1 MDSSYCC
8 HLYHSVCTQNN
19 GLQLLVSSLPF
30 SQLTEQW
37 TTAIGVNS
45 TIQSAHW
52 ALDSSW
58 WCQLYH
64 SVCTQN
70 NGLQLLV
77 STPAIGVNSII
88 QSALRTMDFSYWCQL
103 YHSVCTQNNGLQLL
117 VSTLPFSQ
125 LTEQWTPAIGVN
137 FTIQSDHRT
146 MDSSL
151 WCQLYHSVSTQ
162 NNGLQ
167 LLVSTQ
173 TASIFV
179 KPILHGLFYFS
190 CLKIFKIIIN
200 FLKETNLRFFIVDFM
215 KWRSFVKFLKWCC
228 WDKKQ
233 FATCKLK
240 QFLHRFCQLFL
251 TRVLAIL
258 FG

>member
-1 MDSSYCC
+1 MLSSLPFSMHTEQWTPAIGVISTIQSAHRTMDYSYWCQ
-8 HLYHSVCTQNN
+8 LYHSVCSLSI
-19 GLQLLVSSLPF
+19 GLQLVVSTLPF
-30 SQLTEQW
+30 SLHTEQW
-37 TTAIGVNS
+37 TPAFGVNSTIQSAHITMDSNFWCQLQILVSTLSFSLHLEQWTSAIGVNS
-45 TIQSAHW
+45 TIQSAH
-52 ALDSSW
+52 
-58 WCQLYH
+58 
-64 SVCTQN
+64 
-70 NGLQLLV
+70 
-77 STPAIGVNSII
+77 
-88 QSALRTMDFSYWCQL
+88 RTMNSNYWCQL

-179 KPILHGLFYFS
+179 KPILHSLFF
-190 CLKIFKIIIN
+190 
-200 FLKETNLRFFIVDFM
+200 FLDFF
-215 KWRSFVKFLKWCC
+215 
-228 WDKKQ
+228 Q
-233 FATCKLK
+233 NY
-240 QFLHRFCQLFL
+240 
-251 TRVLAIL
+251 
-258 FG
+258 